1 MRAVAL
7 LGTRTAI
14 VAVLVALAAPAVASA
29 HGRSPTV
36 ALDFRLQ
43 LDAATLALPGIHVR
57 VLDGD
62 RSFELTVTGG
72 HRVIVRGL
80 LHEPVLRFGPDG
92 VWANA
97 ASPTAA
103 ADKLVP
109 KKSIGWV
116 RVSSG
121 TTYAWHDHRLA
132 PPPDSRPGR
141 AGTFS
146 IPITVDGR
154 PAAIA
159 GTFWR
164 VRSPSAWPWLAGAL
178 AFAVAVAAAA
188 AFRRGWRAYLT
199 VGLGILA
206 GLGALVAVTTFAAR
220 DAPNGRVAWLQIG
233 AGIVVGVVLAVV
245 LVVLHG
251 GRRVHA
257 AGVVG
262 GVAAVA
268 SIGSLPVF
276 WHGVV
281 ISALPA
287 TSARLVC
294 GIAFVGGAAAAAL
307 SFLPDFDDVH
317 RVRR

>member
-1 MRAVAL
+1 MHARFV
-7 LGTRTAI
+7 I
-14 VAVLVALAAPAVASA
+14 VASLAVLALPAQAAA

-43 LDAATLALPGIHVR
+43 LDAASESIPGVHVH

-62 RSFELTVTGG
+62 RSLELSVTGD
-72 HRVIVRGL
+72 HQVVVRGL
-80 LHEPVLRFGPDG
+80 LREPVLRIGPNG
-92 VWANA
+92 VWVNA

-103 ADKLVP
+103 ADRLVS
-109 KKSIGWV
+109 KRGSDWV
-116 RVSSG
+116 RLSSG
-121 TTYAWHDHRLA
+121 RSIAWHDHRLA
-132 PPPDSRPGR
+132 PPPASRPGR
-141 AGTFS
+141 AGTFVV
-146 IPITVDGR
+146 PISVDGR
-154 PAAIA
+154 PATIG

-164 VRSPSAWPWLAGAL
+164 VRSPAAWPWLSGAL
-178 AFAVAVAAAA
+178 AFAAAVAAAA

-199 VGLGILA
+199 VGLGTAA
-206 GLGALVAVTTFAAR
+206 GLGALVAVTTFAAK
-220 DAPNGRVAWLQIG
+220 DAPNGRIAWLQIA
-233 AGIVVGVVLAVV
+233 AGVLVGLVLAAV

-262 GVAAVA
+262 AIAAAA

-287 TSARLVC
+287 TPARFAC
-294 GIAFVGGAAAAAL
+294 GLALVGGAAAAAL
-307 SFLPDFDDVH
+307 SFLPDFDEVRH
-317 RVRR
+317 VRR

>member
-1 MRAVAL
+1 MHARFV
-7 LGTRTAI
+7 I
-14 VAVLVALAAPAVASA
+14 VASLAVLALPAQAAA

-43 LDAATLALPGIHVR
+43 LDAASESIPGVHVH

-62 RSFELTVTGG
+62 RSLELSVTGD
-72 HRVIVRGL
+72 HQVVVRGL
-80 LHEPVLRFGPDG
+80 LREPVLRIGPNG
-92 VWANA
+92 VWVNA

-103 ADKLVP
+103 ADRLVS
-109 KKSIGWV
+109 KRGAGWV
-116 RVSSG
+116 RLSG
-121 TTYAWHDHRLA
+121 
-132 PPPDSRPGR
+132 
-141 AGTFS
+141 
-146 IPITVDGR
+146 VDGR
-154 PAAIA
+154 PATIG

-164 VRSPSAWPWLAGAL
+164 VRSPAAWPWLSGAL
-178 AFAVAVAAAA
+178 AFAAAVAAAA

-199 VGLGILA
+199 VGLGTAA
-206 GLGALVAVTTFAAR
+206 GLGALVAVTTFAAK
-220 DAPNGRVAWLQIG
+220 DAPNGRIAWLQIA
-233 AGIVVGVVLAVV
+233 AGVLVGLVLAAV

-262 GVAAVA
+262 AIAAAA

-287 TSARLVC
+287 TPARFVC
-294 GIAFVGGAAAAAL
+294 GLALVGGAAAAAL
-307 SFLPDFDDVH
+307 SFLPDFDEVRH
-317 RVRR
+317 VRR